1 MDFGYGLQAADS
13 FDKNQQQ
20 AVTADQQAQM
30 FDWQKQKAESEL
42 ENLPDKQAADKVG
55 YQLKAAQGQS
65 DLDVAPQVA
74 LIRKTLA
81 NTEVQNLPQTVMK
94 MRTDSLMSTVD
105 ASHTLSAGL
114 GKLIYD
120 GAPDDQVVSY
130 VNQSLQ
136 AQGKPGNVKRVGV
149 SQNPNDPILSLSG
162 QKLLDLKNSLH
173 PGKTFAAPHD
183 STIVTTDSDGKV
195 TSQTQ
200 VGGAPGKNGV
210 DPKAGPL
217 ERDVRFTM
225 GALSMTEPQA
235 MEYLRQTKQKS
246 RGQFI
251 TDSALAMTN
260 MGKKPSQADLDS
272 WGKLYDYANRQNG
285 AAPPKS
291 NSPAKPKVNPAVYG
305 LTGVPAPTDE

>member
-149 SQNPNDPILSLSG
+149 SQNPNDP
-162 QKLLDLKNSLH
+162 QE
-173 PGKTFAAPHD
+173 
-183 STIVTTDSDGKV
+183 KV
-195 TSQTQ
+195 
-200 VGGAPGKNGV
+200 
-210 DPKAGPL
+210 
-217 ERDVRFTM
+217 F
-225 GALSMTEPQA
+225 QA
-235 MEYLRQTKQKS
+235 FDENNNP
-246 RGQFI
+246 I
-251 TDSALAMTN
+251 TDLAESYVESPDRMTYSF
-260 MGKKPSQADLDS
+260 KI
-272 WGKLYDYANRQNG
+272 RQGVSFHNG
-285 AAPPKS
+285 TDGRIRS
-291 NSPAKPKVNPAVYG
+291 NTVTARLSVHRISTMLRGAKRRTE
-305 LTGVPAPTDE
+305 L